1 MCLIESAAGSAAT
14 SGEKNIEARGHRPGW
29 ALSTPAS
36 DCSSTIRVVAGSALT
51 ALANPNPGSLMRRA
65 RHIIRFSTTVLPAKT
80 HS

>member
-51 ALANPNPGSLMRRA
+51 ALANPNPGSLMRCVTSYD
-65 RHIIRFSTTVLPAKT
+65 FSATVLPAET
-80 HS
+80 HR